1 MYVKVE
7 DGLSCSRPN
16 VQHCSISLFDVALAS
31 DLGGGQVALS
41 DNLGIFLLRFLEAR
55 EMLLG
60 NDQDVGRS
68 LRMNVFKSENVLV
81 FVNLFRGNFSANDSA
96 EEAIRVHHNLDSQCI
111 KRYHW
116 RSAGANP
123 SGR

>member
-7 DGLSCSRPN
+7 DGLSRSRPN

-41 DNLGIFLLRFLEAR
+41 NNLGIFLLRFLQPC
-55 EMLLG
+55 EMFLR
-60 NDQDVGRS
+60 DHEDMRGR
-68 LRMNVFKSENVLV
+68 LRLYVFESENVLV

-96 EEAIRVHHNLDSQCI
+96 EEAIRVNHDLDSHWL

-116 RSAGANP
+116 RSAG
-123 SGR
+123 S